1 MSGEDNG
8 PERMLHVEDSVAAC
22 PLLRIGMRG
31 VFLDHLAGAPPGSY
45 DHLRYGTN
53 HGLPAMFQ
61 VRLGLARQSIGGGQ
75 MSARLPVERAAAAGE
90 RK

>member
-31 VFLDHLAGAPPGSY
+31 VFLDHLAGGPPGSY
-45 DHLRYGTN
+45 DHLSYESR
-53 HGLPAMFQ
+53 AAVMS
-61 VRLGLARQSIGGGQ
+61 RLGSG
-75 MSARLPVERAAAAGE
+75 
-90 RK
+90 